1 MGYLKNCSDNNT
13 QKSAEHK
20 GKCEVAAA
28 AKRSGNK
35 MEINFF
41 QQILQKASMLLGAGK
56 RLIRSADLD
65 TLVSRYGVAVY
76 ESAMV

>member
-1 MGYLKNCSDNNT
+1 
-13 QKSAEHK
+13 
-20 GKCEVAAA
+20 
-28 AKRSGNK
+28 